1 MRFTTRRSFW
11 DILFL
16 RSLPYKNEKSPLL
29 KRKKK
34 KPYEDAYYP
43 DTCPNVLVPERPR
56 PQSVARMQAA
66 SLRSALFHCHSSS
79 YNLPY
84 LFTCIWPLASTT
96 TSEQPRKSASGSLN
110 LVKNR
115 YKTVETIKNHVL
127 WPHDILDLVTTSDD
141 LRGWPQATSEVDL
154 KQPQMSLLY
163 GPWPRDGL
171 GGRPASSSLRWLT
184 VINGN

>member
-1 MRFTTRRSFW
+1 MRHTFFEVT
-11 DILFL
+11 
-16 RSLPYKNEKSPLL
+16 PLQ
-29 KRKKK
+29 KRKITFAKKIKKKKKKKKK
-34 KPYEDAYYP
+34 KPYEAAYYP

-56 PQSVARMQAA
+56 PLSVARMQAA

-115 YKTVETIKNHVL
+115 YKTVETIKNRVL
-127 WPHDILDLVTTSDD
+127 WPHDNLDLVATSDDLVATSDD
-141 LRGWPQATSEVDL
+141 LRG
-154 KQPQMSLLY
+154 
-163 GPWPRDGL
+163 
-171 GGRPASSSLRWLT
+171 
-184 VINGN
+184 